1 MENPFEIVLDKLSRI
16 EMLLEDIHR
25 NQVKAPKSDS
35 RAEYLT
41 VNEAA
46 DFLRVSTGSIYR
58 YVMTGVLPKIK
69 FGNKLY
75 FDKDMLNSLLEKS
88 INKNE
93 K

>member
-25 NQVKAPKSDS
+25 NQVKAPKSYS

-46 DFLRVSTGSIYR
+46 DFLRVTTGSIYR
-58 YVMTGVLPKIK
+58 YAMNGVLPKIK

-75 FDKDMLNSLLEKS
+75 FKKEVLQQILES
-88 INKNE
+88 NNK
-93 K
+93 